1 MVIIMVAMVIIYRH
15 DNHST
20 VYLYGDT
27 GPLRISPDT
36 KLSVAVASH
45 CPQGSGLIMMMM
57 VIMMR
62 WMRMRMRMTVV
73 LITMLLPIAH
83 RAPDWTEIKLTA
95 MTTMTTTTIMTTTM
109 TMT

>member
-1 MVIIMVAMVIIYRH
+1 M
-15 DNHST
+15 
-20 VYLYGDT
+20 YLYGDT

-45 CPQGSGLIMMMM
+45 CPQGSGLIMMKM

-62 WMRMRMRMTVV
+62 WMRRMRMGMMMTVV
-73 LITMLLPIAH
+73 MITMLLPIAH